1 MPKGKQ
7 KSIGDKTMI
16 EKLKQALKEWQ
27 SKRASRAKA
36 QRRVELLTLSG
47 AIRKLK

>member
-27 SKRASRAKA
+27 SKRASRAEARKM
-36 QRRVELLTLSG
+36 VKLLTLSG
-47 AIRKLK
+47 AIRKMK

>member
-1 MPKGKQ
+1 
-7 KSIGDKTMI
+7 MI